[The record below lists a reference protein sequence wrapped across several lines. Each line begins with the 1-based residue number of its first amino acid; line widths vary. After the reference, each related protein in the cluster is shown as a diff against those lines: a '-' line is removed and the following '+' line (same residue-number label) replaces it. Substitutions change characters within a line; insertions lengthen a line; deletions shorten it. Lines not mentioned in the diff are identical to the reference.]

1 MMRHLLSRRAARCLA
16 VAIPL
21 CLLADKGKVPPQRIT
36 AAEIAWPKAA
46 ANQAGSAMRPGTETV
61 FLVGDG
67 KSSDLYSLLFRIPP
81 NTVIPPHSH
90 PDERS
95 CFVLSGLW
103 YFGYGSVRS
112 ESGLKALPPGSH
124 YTEPAAANHFAGTK
138 GQEAVLEC
146 TAVGPAG
153 TTFVN
158 PADDPKNKK

>member
-1 MMRHLLSRRAARCLA
+1 MRNLISRRAARFWA
-16 VAIPL
+16 IAIPL
-21 CLLADKGKVPPQRIT
+21 SLFGDRGKVPPQRFT
-36 AAEIAWPKAA
+36 PAEIAWPKTA

-67 KSSDLYSLLFRIPP
+67 KSNELYSLVFRIPP

-103 YFGYGSVRS
+103 YFGYGSARS

-124 YTEPAAANHFAGTK
+124 YTEPAAAPHFAGTK
-138 GQEAVLEC
+138 AQEAVLEC

-153 TTFVN
+153 TMFVN